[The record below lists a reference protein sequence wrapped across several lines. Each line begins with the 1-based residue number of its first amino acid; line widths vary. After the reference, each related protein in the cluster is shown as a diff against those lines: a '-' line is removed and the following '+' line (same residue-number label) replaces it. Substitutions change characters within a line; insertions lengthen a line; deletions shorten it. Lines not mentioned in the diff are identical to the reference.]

1 MPKIQVNLYAML
13 RKYSDGKP
21 SVEVEIDPG
30 QTVRQVLEQMGVP
43 AEQTRIIF
51 INNRAAGLASE
62 LQGDEQVG
70 IFSAIGG
77 G

>member
-21 SVEVEIDPG
+21 SVEVEIEPG
-30 QTVRQVLEQMGVP
+30 QTVQQVLEQIGVP
-43 AEQTRIIF
+43 PEQTRIIF
-51 INNRAAGLASE
+51 INNRAASLASV

>member
-13 RKYSDGKP
+13 RKYSGGKP
-21 SVEVEIDPG
+21 SVEVEIEPG
-30 QTVRQVLEQMGVP
+30 QTVQQVLEKIGVP
-43 AEQTRIIF
+43 PDETRIIF
-51 INNRAAGLASE
+51 INNRAAGLSTK
-62 LQGDEQVG
+62 LQGDEQIG